1 VWHNLQINSHKRVDN
16 IQDYQQGKKAE
27 LRQFP
32 VTHAKSKISLNKV
45 QINKTLAHAIEQT
58 NGECYV
64 LLSNF

>member
-1 VWHNLQINSHKRVDN
+1 VDN

-45 QINKTLAHAIEQT
+45 QINKTLAHAIEQ

-64 LLSNF
+64 LLFIF